1 MAQTS
6 TRKKSSVGDGTRR
19 RSSRSTRAS
28 ASSSGSRSTRNRQS
42 RNGRGANGRKSGA
55 SRSGRSRAPS
65 TSGRKRSSA
74 SSSSQGPADAVKQI
88 GSKGKEAVAEGA
100 HTGGKAISSAA
111 GKVKWPA
118 VAGGAALAGLAGGVA
133 LGAQRNSGR
142 KILGMRVGQG
152 RGEAGKNL
160 ADTSKNIGK
169 FSENVG
175 QFAAEMRKTR
185 EAIESGS
192 KHSSPIEV
200 VLRALTARR

>member
-19 RSSRSTRAS
+19 RRSTRAS
-28 ASSSGSRSTRNRQS
+28 ASSSGSRSSTRNRQS

-55 SRSGRSRAPS
+55 SRSGRSHS
-65 TSGRKRSSA
+65 NTSGRRRSSA
-74 SSSSQGPADAVKQI
+74 SSRSQGPADAVKQI

-111 GKVKWPA
+111 AKVKWPA

-185 EAIESGS
+185 EAIETGS

-200 VLRALTARR
+200 ALRALTARR

>member
-55 SRSGRSRAPS
+55 SRSGGSRAS

-74 SSSSQGPADAVKQI
+74 SLSSQGPADAVKQI
-88 GSKGKEAVAEGA
+88 GSKGKETVAEGA

>member
-55 SRSGRSRAPS
+55 SRSGRSRAS

-142 KILGMRVGQG
+142 KILGMRVG

-185 EAIESGS
+185 EAIESGT